1 MLMYFQIKI
10 VLLQAG
16 FYNNIM
22 NIKETYKPKEV
33 NVKKLEIFL
42 NKLDKKND
50 TSN

>member
-1 MLMYFQIKI
+1 MLMYIQIKI
-10 VLLQAG
+10 VRLLAG

-42 NKLDKKND
+42 NKLEKKNGK
-50 TSN
+50 

>member
-1 MLMYFQIKI
+1 MDYYIIKKKM
-10 VLLQAG
+10 A
-16 FYNNIM
+16 
-22 NIKETYKPKEV
+22 IKETYKPKEV